1 MLGYTTIGVND
12 MDRAV
17 AFYDGLLAE
26 AGAKRLMD
34 MDRIKFYGTA
44 PDQAMLAICIPHN
57 EEPQNCGNGNMVAI
71 PGGSREGVDKLYA
84 KAMELGATD
93 EGEPGESIEQ
103 TVHREVFEEVGLRVT
118 NLDYRGSQ
126 SWPFPNSL
134 MLGFHADY
142 AAGDIVYQDGEIAD
156 AQWFRYDA
164 LPNVPPGTAIS
175 KWLIDAFVEN
185 FAEHTN

>member
-1 MLGYTTIGVND
+1 MLGYATIGVND

-93 EGEPGESIEQ
+93 EGEPGE
-103 TVHREVFEEVGLRVT
+103 RMPVFYGAYVRD
-118 NLDYRGSQ
+118 LDGNKLC
-126 SWPFPNSL
+126 FFE
-134 MLGFHADY
+134 MKLG
-142 AAGDIVYQDGEIAD
+142 
-156 AQWFRYDA
+156 
-164 LPNVPPGTAIS
+164 
-175 KWLIDAFVEN
+175 
-185 FAEHTN
+185 